1 MTYDAKQ
8 AREAALKITQEIAY
22 EQFQEIIQE
31 IKKAAE
37 EGFRG
42 IYINL
47 ATYKENIEELK
58 KRGFGLEDCGKD
70 GWWVGW

>member
-58 KRGFGLEDCGKD
+58 KRGFSLEDCGKD

>member
-8 AREAALKITQEIAY
+8 AREAAYEVKLKIIN
-22 EQFQEIIQE
+22 EQFQEIIQK
-31 IKKAAE
+31 IKGAAE

-58 KRGFGLEDCGKD
+58 KREFILQDCGKD